1 MDTEKKYS
9 YYQRYILK
17 IFKRNI
23 FKLYINIIEQVRLV
37 TGGTLEKIDIE
48 WKVWS
53 VSNNEWQ

>member
-1 MDTEKKYS
+1 MDTEKKYY

-37 TGGTLEKIDIE
+37 TGLTLEKIGIE
-48 WKVWS
+48 
-53 VSNNEWQ
+53 